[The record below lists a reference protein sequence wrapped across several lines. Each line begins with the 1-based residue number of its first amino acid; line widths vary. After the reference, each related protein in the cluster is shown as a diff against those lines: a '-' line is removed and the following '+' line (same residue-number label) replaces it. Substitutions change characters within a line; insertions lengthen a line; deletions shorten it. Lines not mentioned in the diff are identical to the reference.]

1 MLIVEAAGQKRSE
14 LIQLLESQKLPFED
28 LPTGLNNFYA
38 AVEDDQ
44 VVGLIG
50 MELYGSYG
58 LLRSMVVHPEF
69 RNRQIAENLVSQ
81 IEEKAASAGIVSMFL
96 LTETAENYF
105 SRKGYEKISREE
117 VPADVK
123 SSSEFSHVCPESAT
137 VMKKHLKITTPEL

>member
-50 MELYGSYG
+50 MEPYGSYG

-69 RNRQIAENLVSQ
+69 RNRQIAENLVRQ

-105 SRKGYEKISREE
+105 SRNG
-117 VPADVK
+117 V
-123 SSSEFSHVCPESAT
+123 
-137 VMKKHLKITTPEL
+137 

>member
-69 RNRQIAENLVSQ
+69 RNRQIAENLVRQ

-123 SSSEFSHVCPESAT
+123 SSSEFSHVCPVSAT

>member
-50 MELYGSYG
+50 MELYGPYG

-69 RNRQIAENLVSQ
+69 RNRQIAENLVRQ

-123 SSSEFSHVCPESAT
+123 SSSEFSHVCPVSAT